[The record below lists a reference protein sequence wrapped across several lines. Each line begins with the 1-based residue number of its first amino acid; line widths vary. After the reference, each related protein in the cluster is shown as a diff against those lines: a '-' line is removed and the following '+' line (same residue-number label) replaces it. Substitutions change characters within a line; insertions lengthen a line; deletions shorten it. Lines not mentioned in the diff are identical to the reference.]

1 MKTLLILLLVTS
13 ISDIEEGKKNLSNVS
28 EELKKTTDA
37 LKKAE
42 EKKGNLAKQ
51 IETSLFKEKKNE
63 KKVIEVEKHLKET
76 GKNLKKTEKKITSIS
91 EELGQEKNNLAT
103 LVKRAWLSKP
113 PDNISYLL
121 LSQRDQRPNLFFLI
135 DSNKC
140 RIEETETEK
149 ERTFIEKNKLENFYD
164 HSKKTK
170 EDVSLNIKMEKEK
183 RTIIAKNLDDTQKE
197 AEKQKKKI
205 AALKE
210 EQKKLEGLIA
220 ELSAKRKPAKK
231 EGEAYKLK
239 GGLVWPIS
247 GGRITREFGRYTH
260 PETKA
265 VMINK
270 GIDISASQ
278 GTEVCSIGAGEVVYA
293 DWFVG
298 YGKLIMIDHGSG
310 LYSLYAYLNKISVK
324 QGEAIATGSAIG
336 TVGSTGSIE
345 TPTLHF
351 EIRVNGQPQDPLDW
365 VK

>member
-13 ISDIEEGKKNLSNVS
+13 ISDIEEGKKNLSNIS
-28 EELKKTTDA
+28 LELKKTTAA

-42 EKKGNLAKQ
+42 EKKGNLTKQ
-51 IETSLFKEKKNE
+51 IETSLIKEKKN
-63 KKVIEVEKHLKET
+63 KKKITEVEKHLKET
-76 GKNLKKTEKKITSIS
+76 GKNLKKTEKKIVSIG
-91 EELGQEKNNLAT
+91 EELGQEKDNLSF
-103 LVKRAWLSKP
+103 LVKKAWFSKP
-113 PDNISYLL
+113 PDNIPYLL
-121 LSQRDQRPNLFFLI
+121 LSQRDQRPSLFLLM
-135 DSNKC
+135 DRNTG
-140 RIEETETEK
+140 RIEEREIEK
-149 ERTFIEKNKLENFYD
+149 DRTFVEKNRLEGFYD

-170 EDVSLNIKMEKEK
+170 EDVSLNIKMEKE
-183 RTIIAKNLDDTQKE
+183 RRMVVAKNLDETQKE
-197 AEKQKKKI
+197 AEKQKTRI
-205 AALKE
+205 NTLKE
-210 EQKKLEGLIA
+210 EQKKIEGLIA

-247 GGRITREFGRYTH
+247 GGKITREFGRYTH
-260 PETKA
+260 PETNA

-324 QGEAIATGSAIG
+324 QGETVAAGSAIG
-336 TVGSTGSIE
+336 TVGSTGSVE

>member
-1 MKTLLILLLVTS
+1 MKPLLFLLLVTL
-13 ISDIEEGKKNLSNVS
+13 SDIEEGKKNLLSIS
-28 EELKKTTDA
+28 EELKKTTGA

-42 EKKGNLAKQ
+42 EEKSNLTKQ
-51 IETSLFKEKKNE
+51 IEASILKEKKDE
-63 KKVIEVEKHLKET
+63 KKLAEVETRLKET
-76 GKNLKKTEKKITSIS
+76 GKNLKKTKDKIASIS
-91 EELGQEKNNLAT
+91 EELEEEKDRLSFF
-103 LVKRAWLSKP
+103 VKKAYQSTP
-113 PDNISYLL
+113 PNNISYLL
-121 LSQRDQRPNLFFLI
+121 LGEKDQRSSLLLLI
-135 DSNKC
+135 DKNAG
-140 RIEETETEK
+140 RIEKKETEK
-149 ERTFIEKNKLENFYD
+149 ERIFIEKNKLENFYD
-164 HSKKTK
+164 YSKKSK
-170 EDVSLNIKMEKEK
+170 ENVSLNIKMEKEK
-183 RTIIAKNLDDTQKE
+183 RTVIAKNLEREEKE
-197 AEKQKKKI
+197 TERHKAKI
-205 AALKE
+205 AALKK

-220 ELSAKRKPAKK
+220 DLTAKRKPAR
-231 EGEAYKLK
+231 EQGEAYKLK

-260 PETKA
+260 PETNA

-278 GTEVCSIGAGEVVYA
+278 GTEVRSIGTGEVVYA

-324 QGEAIATGSAIG
+324 QGATVAAGSAIG
-336 TVGSTGSIE
+336 TVGSTGSVE